1 MKGRKDVQQDHE
13 SKKLFQGILILTLSS
28 VITKILSAVYRV
40 PFQNIVGDVGF
51 YIYQQVYPIYGIVI
65 ALSSSGFPVAVSKM
79 VAEREAAGENSYR
92 AFLNAVFLT
101 LGLFSSGLFLAVFF
115 TAGKLAAWMGDPR
128 LSPLIRTVS
137 CSFLLM
143 PVISAIRGVYQGQG
157 KMVPTALSQ
166 VLEQAVRVAAI
177 LLLSFWLVHGG
188 FSLYAAGQG
197 AMAGSVLGGAVSA
210 AVLVFYLVKG
220 GRQEKAARLLEWKD
234 VKQAARSLFCGGI
247 AVCISGL
254 VLVLFQFVDSL
265 HLYALLTDAGWGAEA
280 AKKLKGIYDRG
291 QPFLQLGTVAAS
303 SFALNLVPVIA
314 LEYKK
319 GRRKSLEKQVQAAL
333 KISTAVGAGAAAG
346 LIGIMPFANTMLF
359 ENSAGTAVLSV
370 FSVSILFSTWILT
383 LSGILQGMGKVY
395 TPAVAIAAGVLLKY
409 GLNEIW
415 VPRFGTMGASAATVA
430 ALGFISLILM
440 IKLGKAYFQML
451 PALFFGKLALS
462 LFAMS
467 ACLQLWLR
475 LFARGLPG
483 RAASVLAALGG
494 TAIGAAVFLFCAARL
509 RLLTDEEW
517 GLVPFGT
524 KLAGL
529 KGKNRIGKQKP

>member
-79 VAEREAAGENSYR
+79 VAEREAAGENSHR

-101 LGLFSSGLFLAVFF
+101 LGLFGSGLFLAVFF

-143 PVISAIRGVYQGQG
+143 PLISAIRGVYQGQG
-157 KMVPTALSQ
+157 RMVPTALSQ
-166 VLEQAVRVAAI
+166 VLEQTVRVAAI
-177 LLLSFWLVHGG
+177 LLLSFWLVRGG

-197 AMAGSVLGGAVSA
+197 AVFGSVLGGAVSA

-220 GRQEKAARLLEWKD
+220 GRQEKAARLLEWND
-234 VKQAARSLFCGGI
+234 VKQAARSLFCSGI
-247 AVCISGL
+247 AVCISSL

-265 HLYALLTDAGWGAEA
+265 HLYALLKDAGWGAEA

-319 GRRKSLEKQVQAAL
+319 GRRKSLEIQVQAAL
-333 KISTAVGAGAAAG
+333 KISTAIGAGAAVG

-359 ENSAGTAVLSV
+359 ENSEGTAVLSV

-383 LSGILQGMGKVY
+383 FSGILQGLGKVY

-409 GLNEIW
+409 GLNEVW

-440 IKLGKAYFQML
+440 IKLGKAYVKML

-475 LFARGLPG
+475 LFAYGLSG
-483 RAASVLAALGG
+483 RAASVPAALGG

-529 KGKNRIGKQKP
+529 KGKNWIGKQKT